1 MWSTLDGKP
10 PQYLSANS
18 SGAGDGKWFRL
29 PHKQMWHLSVHALG
43 LTLCSKR
50 TETSWEEGSAMTDA
64 VEATILVTGA
74 TDGLGRRVAQVLAA
88 KGAAVLLHGRSPERL
103 EATLEELRSQPGSEK
118 ANSYL
123 ADLSSLAAV
132 RDLVERIYSEHDR
145 LDVLVNNA
153 GIIARERKESE
164 DGYELTFAVNYL
176 SHFLL
181 TSLLLPLLKDSAPAR
196 VVNVA
201 SAGQSPID
209 FSNLMLEQGYDAMRA
224 YSQSKLAQVIFTFEL
239 AERLRGTGVTVNALH
254 PATLMD
260 TKMVHQTFGHAS
272 STVQE
277 GTEAVVR
284 LAASPELEGVTGRY
298 FDGTREARADRQAYD
313 VGARKSLW
321 DLSEKLCEGFLQPL
335 ARRQ

>member
-1 MWSTLDGKP
+1 M
-10 PQYLSANS
+10 
-18 SGAGDGKWFRL
+18 R
-29 PHKQMWHLSVHALG
+29 
-43 LTLCSKR
+43 
-50 TETSWEEGSAMTDA
+50 DA
-64 VEATILVTGA
+64 PEATILVTGA
-74 TDGLGRRVAQVLAA
+74 TDGLGKHVASVLARR
-88 KGAAVLLHGRSPERL
+88 GATVLVHGRSPERL
-103 EATLEELRSQPGSEK
+103 EVTLEELRGQTSSQK
-118 ANSYL
+118 VCSYL

-132 RDLVERIYSEHDR
+132 RDLADRILSEYDR

-153 GIIARERKESE
+153 GIIVQERKASE

-181 TSLLLPLLKDSAPAR
+181 TSLLLPLLKDSVPAR

-224 YSQSKLAQVIFTFEL
+224 YSQSKLAQVMFTFEL
-239 AERLRGTGVTVNALH
+239 AERLQGTGVTVNALH

-313 VGARKSLW
+313 AGARKRLW
-321 DLSEKLCEGFLQPL
+321 DLSEKLCRGFLQPL